1 MQVGYFL
8 AEIGGMYKKFQSLI
22 HQGKNASSKMGI
34 VLRFVGGVSIPY
46 SSGEKCKD
54 NGIDWRIYDY
64 DVVSIPY
71 SSGEKCK
78 ALSEGKRPETLN
90 YVFQSLIHQGKNA
103 SGFFGHVKKPSGKHS
118 ASFNPLFIRGK
129 MQAKNRATHPR
140 LSHKQFQSLIHQGKN
155 AREVNCSCGAALK
168 GSFNPLFIRGK
179 MQAERESAAEHNVI
193 VCKGFNPLF
202 IRGKMQVSKM
212 RGGDGRSGAMV
223 SIPYSSGEKCKNEIN
238 GPGERK

>member
-103 SGFFGHVKKPSGKHS
+103 
-118 ASFNPLFIRGK
+118 
-129 MQAKNRATHPR
+129 
-140 LSHKQFQSLIHQGKN
+140 
-155 AREVNCSCGAALK
+155 REVNCSCGAALK